1 MGAQPSGE
9 GRGKCERTLLPS
21 LPRAHSRKECPG
33 SGFPPTPY
41 PTAQPGPTLLSSP
54 PFPKHRLNQRGRRE
68 RQKAGTGVHAP
79 WGWEPRDAGA
89 LRPPQVRAEPSPT
102 HPVSRQ
108 RPPPS
113 AVPHSLHGPQW
124 RNCCRGTERSFR
136 WSYDRPRERPH
147 SPHDRGP
154 DARSMRPVGGTEEGR
169 KERSWKNLKGLRD
182 GGPGASEETSLT
194 AGAAGSWAVQLGR
207 ACACVA
213 LSALLG
219 APRGIPASAPSAEEA
234 AQPDLALPA
243 LPTAPRSARRTAPLG
258 SRPAAGRPQPP
269 PIGRELRGPH
279 Q

>member
-1 MGAQPSGE
+1 MGQWRGGVGAQPSGE

-108 RPPPS
+108 RPPP
-113 AVPHSLHGPQW
+113 
-124 RNCCRGTERSFR
+124 
-136 WSYDRPRERPH
+136 
-147 SPHDRGP
+147 
-154 DARSMRPVGGTEEGR
+154 
-169 KERSWKNLKGLRD
+169 
-182 GGPGASEETSLT
+182 
-194 AGAAGSWAVQLGR
+194 
-207 ACACVA
+207 A
-213 LSALLG
+213 LSPTLCMD
-219 APRGIPASAPSAEEA
+219 PSGEIAAE
-234 AQPDLALPA
+234 
-243 LPTAPRSARRTAPLG
+243 
-258 SRPAAGRPQPP
+258 
-269 PIGRELRGPH
+269 ELRGASGGPTTAPGSVPTPRTTEDPMPGPCALWGGRKRDGRSGAGRT
-279 Q
+279 